1 MGAVTFPY
9 LNPSGRVYQ
18 MGSPATKE
26 FVSLN
31 GSVSLINYGRQMLSD
46 KLQLSFKARKYK
58 DAKEIYDHYQ
68 EVMRDGDHI
77 RFPANHP
84 CFRDSKGYQDMLTGN
99 DSSGVWRYESPP
111 TFTALTNGR
120 CDIEVSLIK
129 RLLID

>member
-1 MGAVTFPY
+1 
-9 LNPSGRVYQ
+9 

-77 RFPANHP
+77 RF
-84 CFRDSKGYQDMLTGN
+84 
-99 DSSGVWRYESPP
+99 SS
-111 TFTALTNGR
+111 
-120 CDIEVSLIK
+120 
-129 RLLID
+129 